1 MDEEKK
7 KQLNRAISII
17 REECKKHKDCSLC
30 PLERWCCGVIGM
42 PRNWADIGSLE
53 EQYGRF

>member
-1 MDEEKK
+1 MDEKKK

-17 REECKKHKDCSLC
+17 REECKKHNDCSLC
-30 PLERWCCGVIGM
+30 PLERWCCEVIGM

>member
-1 MDEEKK
+1 MDEKK
-7 KQLNRAISII
+7 KLNGAISII
-17 REECKKHKDCSLC
+17 RAECRKHKDCSLC

-42 PRNWADIGSLE
+42 PRNWANIGSLE